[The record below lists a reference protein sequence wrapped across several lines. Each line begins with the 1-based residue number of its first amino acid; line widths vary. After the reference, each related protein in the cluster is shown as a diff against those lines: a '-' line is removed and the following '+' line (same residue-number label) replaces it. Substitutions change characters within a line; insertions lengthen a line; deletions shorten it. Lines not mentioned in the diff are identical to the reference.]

1 MTVRRAIALLAE
13 QGILKSV
20 QGKGVFVI
28 DTFYQARISPEGLL
42 FDGTFFQDP
51 RLRQELLFLQK
62 IPARKAMS
70 ELFRVKS
77 DSLLWLLGRRWMA
90 ENMAVALEY
99 SYFPAE
105 WIPDFSQE
113 LCKIPWERL
122 VCTASYASKPCGTDC
137 AGNLCLRSGSTAAA
151 NSGRR
156 RGFSGQSTV
165 VGGKITVSCVILKF
179 WRKPERLHI
188 I

>member
-1 MTVRRAIALLAE
+1 MAHYGVNRMTVRRAIALLAE

-99 SYFPAE
+99 SYFPGGMDSGFFAGTLQDTLGT
-105 WIPDFSQE
+105 P
-113 LCKIPWERL
+113 

-151 NSGRR
+151 NSGRK

-165 VGGKITVSCVILKF
+165 VGGKSPCPALF
-179 WRKPERLHI
+179 
-188 I
+188 